1 MYITCHIILNWVG
14 LGGILFL
21 ASYFYGYYACPR
33 NDSIIIVILQGIIP
47 RILSCLSRPKCP
59 F

>member
-1 MYITCHIILNWVG
+1 MYSTCYIMLQWVE

-21 ASYFYGYYACPR
+21 ASYYDGYYACPH
-33 NDSIIIVILQGIIP
+33 NDSIIIVILQAIIP
-47 RILSCLSRPKCP
+47 LILSCLSRPTCP